1 VRIAALFRPFFGAFT
16 VVAFL
21 SAGVFAD
28 DKPAAKTP
36 TPSKGAETFETVKNE
51 FQEASKAYSVAIRA
65 AYEEARKNNASKGF
79 KFDKPSPAA
88 SFSPRFLAIAEK
100 NPEGPDAID
109 AITYALATSDGPTP
123 ESPLETRVKAI
134 KILRDHYVDKP
145 QIKALMKTITW
156 FDDDASKGLVAE
168 VIARNPDRGVQAAA
182 YQGQASYREWVAN
195 FIDIIK
201 DAKRLETIEK
211 TEGKAFVKARLAR
224 AEKARA
230 ELETL
235 TKILREK
242 YSDLVNDLSIGRPMP
257 ALVSEDLEGKTVTL
271 GDLKGKVVV
280 FDIWATW
287 CGPCKAMIPH
297 EREMVERLKDKPFA
311 LVSISFDAEKKTLV
325 DFLAREK
332 MPWNH
337 WWNGSEGKLMDTL
350 NIEHYP
356 TIFVLDPSGVI
367 RFKEIRGEAL
377 EKAVNTLLDEMKA
390 KPRKDQ
396 HL

>member
-1 VRIAALFRPFFGAFT
+1 MLNAHRIFRAFT

-21 SAGVFAD
+21 SAGVIAD
-28 DKPAAKTP
+28 DKPAAKTA
-36 TPSKGAETFETVKNE
+36 TPSKGPETFETVKNE
-51 FQEASKAYSVAIRA
+51 YQEASKAYSVAIRA
-65 AYEEARKNNASKGF
+65 AYEEAKKNNATKGF

-88 SFSPRFLAIAEK
+88 SLSPRFLAIARRTPK
-100 NPEGPDAID
+100 GRMRSTRSSMLLRQAMVPSPTVHWKRGP
-109 AITYALATSDGPTP
+109 GP
-123 ESPLETRVKAI
+123 SRFA
-134 KILRDHYVDKP
+134 DHHVDKP

-156 FDDDASKGLVAE
+156 FDDDATRDLVAE
-168 VIARNPDRGVQAAA
+168 VIARNPDRGAQAAA

-195 FIDIIK
+195 FIDIVK

-211 TEGKAFVKARLAR
+211 TEGKAFVKERLAK
-224 AEKARA
+224 AEKAKV
-230 ELETL
+230 ELEAL
-235 TKILREK
+235 TKVLREK

-297 EREMVERLKDKPFA
+297 EREMVERLRNKPFA

-325 DFLAREK
+325 DFLAKER

-356 TIFVLDPSGVI
+356 TIFVLDPTRVI
-367 RFKEIRGEAL
+367 RYKEIRGEAL
-377 EKAVNTLLDEMKA
+377 ERAVNTLLNEMKA
-390 KPRKDQ
+390 KPPKAG
-396 HL
+396 L